1 MFRKFSN
8 VTRIGEGRVGGE
20 TFLLWATLFSS
31 LESRVHRASCISAK
45 HFVRTRAPFFG
56 VAPAVKTDVEVSANR
71 ETPLGN
77 TLVRHSTARNPLAN
91 RNLHKYSHN

>member
-8 VTRIGEGRVGGE
+8 VTRIGEGRGGGE

-56 VAPAVKTDVEVSANR
+56 VAPAVKTGVEVSANR

-77 TLVRHSTARNPLAN
+77 TLARHSAARKPPCKSEFA
-91 RNLHKYSHN
+91 